1 MPERMSQPT
10 HGAVS
15 LNKEKFRAVFS
26 GNKEMFTRRFIREV
40 LSLRFEGCYEEVT
53 DLIGVTKASEIY
65 CYACGEVIERVD
77 RNAPISI
84 ITRDT
89 TKHLESVH
97 DIVPTVS

>member
-1 MPERMSQPT
+1 MSQPA

-15 LNKEKFRAVFS
+15 VNKEKLGSVFP

-53 DLIGVTKASEIY
+53 DLIGVTKSSEIY
-65 CYACGEVIERVD
+65 CYACGEVIEKVD
-77 RNAPISI
+77 RKTPISI

-97 DIVPTVS
+97 GIGRTVA

>member
-1 MPERMSQPT
+1 MPERMSQPA

-15 LNKEKFRAVFS
+15 ANKEKLRSVFP

-53 DLIGVTKASEIY
+53 DLIGVTKGSEIF

-77 RNAPISI
+77 HNAPILMV
-84 ITRDT
+84 TRDT
-89 TKHLESVH
+89 TKHLESAH
-97 DIVPTVS
+97 GIGQTVV